1 MPPRKAGGRWLTLTA
16 AATEV
21 DLSVRQLQEYAK
33 RPGCPRKS
41 DKKGGWLYEWPAF
54 NRFVREEL
62 ARDIRESAK
71 PANLEEARA
80 RKMEA
85 DAAIS
90 EDDLAVRRGKL
101 VPVEKFERALGRAYA
116 RVRSRLLPLPSR
128 AAPDLMGLTDE
139 LQIEAI
145 LDRYVL
151 EVIEELRTEAVPD
164 DDDDA
169 LDEAA

>member
-1 MPPRKAGGRWLTLTA
+1 MASRNAKGRWLTLTA
-16 AATEV
+16 AAVEV
-21 DLSVRQLQEYAK
+21 DLSVRQLQGYAK

-41 DKKGGWLYEWPAF
+41 DGKGGYKYEWPAF

-62 ARDIRESAK
+62 ARDTREAAK
-71 PANLEEARA
+71 PANIEEARA

-85 DAAIS
+85 DAALA
-90 EDDLAVRRGKL
+90 ELELAVRRGKL
-101 VPVEKFERALGRAYA
+101 VEAERYERELGRAFA

-128 AAPDLMGLTDE
+128 AAPDLMALTDE
-139 LQIEAI
+139 LKIEAI

-164 DDDDA
+164 DEGDDVQ
-169 LDEAA
+169 EAA